1 MKHDDAMRLVK
12 TLLDNEGAEWTEEN
26 GWLRFR
32 TQHGAALWE
41 TVCRVC
47 EGGALFYGRFPF
59 RAAEPDKARRA
70 CEELNRVLVRGAL
83 FLDEDGSIVYRCRA
97 ELDDVYGAEERIAA
111 ALRYG
116 AQVVTHYWGRL
127 SRL

>member
-1 MKHDDAMRLVK
+1 MRLVQ
-12 TLLDNEGAEWTEEN
+12 TLLDNEGAEWTEAN

-32 TQHGAALWE
+32 TRHGAALWE
-41 TVCRVC
+41 TACRVC

-59 RAAEPDKARRA
+59 RVYEPDKARRT
-70 CEELNRVLVRGAL
+70 CEEINRRLVRGAL
-83 FLDEDGSIVYRCRA
+83 FLDEAGSPVYRCRA

-116 AQVVTHYWGRL
+116 AQVVTRYWGRL